1 MEAMGGIWNQERF
14 DDYKLMLNRKQQC
27 LIAWE
32 LIELVGMG
40 HFSKGMN
47 RQTLSM
53 GISEVF
59 QELILDVLRQGY
71 MMKKGHKR
79 KNWTERWFVLGPN
92 SMSYYVSEDLTDK
105 KGDIL
110 LDRNCCVEV
119 IAMYYSI
126 GHS

>member
-14 DDYKLMLNRKQQC
+14 DDYKLTLNRKQQC
-27 LIAWE
+27 LSAWE

-59 QELILDVLRQGY
+59 QELILDVLRQVCLRY
-71 MMKKGHKR
+71 PLSLHFMHPKWDHI
-79 KNWTERWFVLGPN
+79 P
-92 SMSYYVSEDLTDK
+92 
-105 KGDIL
+105 
-110 LDRNCCVEV
+110 CVV
-119 IAMYYSI
+119 QYF
-126 GHS
+126 